1 MRTPFL
7 GYYRLTGLF
16 LGQKGSR
23 SCPLFSAS
31 CLKYSAIL
39 SFRFLFIQILIS
51 LLSFSVL
58 WGHLPEGCWILKN
71 KQDHSWYTLQK
82 KPIQCC
88 CSGRKA
94 PHYTLKSALSAVL
107 SERSA
112 TVKYGGDL
120 PFGSRGMWVS
130 RSWSQCGLHNEFQTS
145 QSYVV
150 GPCPSQEKEN
160 YENALSK
167 HAPWCL
173 TVNCISAS
181 AFQRSQSSC
190 ASGFYLKS
198 LFCRDT
204 SIALWNTDQVWT
216 CSRCLTKL
224 SFLPWSPTQ
233 HNWQLCTII
242 SPFKTRN
249 QILSLI

>member
-71 KQDHSWYTLQK
+71 KQDHSWYALQK

-150 GPCPSQEKEN
+150 GPCPLPRKRKKIMRMPL
-160 YENALSK
+160 A
-167 HAPWCL
+167 
-173 TVNCISAS
+173 NCISAS

-204 SIALWNTDQVWT
+204 SVALWNTDQVWT
-216 CSRCLTKL
+216 CSRCLSKL
-224 SFLPWSPTQ
+224 SFLPWSPTAQ
-233 HNWQLCTII
+233 LTQLCTII

>member
-1 MRTPFL
+1 ML
-7 GYYRLTGLF
+7 
-16 LGQKGSR
+16 
-23 SCPLFSAS
+23 
-31 CLKYSAIL
+31 
-39 SFRFLFIQILIS
+39 LIS
-51 LLSFSVL
+51 NAA
-58 WGHLPEGCWILKN
+58 G
-71 KQDHSWYTLQK
+71 
-82 KPIQCC
+82 
-88 CSGRKA
+88 SGRKA

-150 GPCPSQEKEN
+150 RPCPLPPPKKKREN

-167 HAPWCL
+167 YPPWCL
-173 TVNCISAS
+173 TVNRISAS
-181 AFQRSQSSC
+181 AFQRTQSSC

-204 SIALWNTDQVWT
+204 SLALWNTDQVWT
-216 CSRCLTKL
+216 CSHCLSKL
-224 SFLPWSPTQ
+224 SFLPWAPTAQ
-233 HNWQLCTII
+233 LTQLCTII